1 MADWKSLA
9 QIALDIGA
17 IRVNPDEPFTW
28 ASGYRMPVYNDNRLL
43 LGDARHRLL
52 IAEMMKTVIGET
64 NITVDCVAGTATAGI
79 PHATTLANLL
89 ETPLVYVRASAKQH
103 GMQNRIEGIL
113 DKNQNVVVI
122 EDLIST
128 GGSAIQAVEALR
140 AAGARVEHCLCIFN
154 YGFQSA
160 REAFS
165 AAHCRL
171 HTLLTF
177 PNLVTYAEE
186 CGRISAEQKALLDAW
201 YQDPFE
207 WAAQQGF

>member
-1 MADWKSLA
+1 MTDWKRLA

-17 IRVNPDEPFTW
+17 IRINPEEPFTW

-43 LGDARHRLL
+43 LGNVEHRLL
-52 IAEMMKTVIGET
+52 VGRMMQAVIDREDIA
-64 NITVDCVAGTATAGI
+64 VDCVAGTATAGI

-113 DKNQNVVVI
+113 EKGQDVVVI

-128 GGSAIQAVEALR
+128 GGSALQAVGALR
-140 AAGARVEHCLCIFN
+140 EAGAQVHHCICIFT
-154 YGFQSA
+154 YGFQAA
-160 REAFS
+160 REAFT
-165 AAHCRL
+165 AAHCQL

-177 PNLVTYAEE
+177 PDLAAYAEE
-186 CGRISAEQKALLDAW
+186 CGRVNAAQKTLLDAW
-201 YQDPFE
+201 YQDPFA
-207 WAAQQGF
+207 WAAKQGF